1 MTVLSLCVVVV
12 VFQVGGTK
20 MEMLHGLVVV
30 VVVVVVVVF

>member
-30 VVVVVVVVF
+30 VVVF